1 MKMPKINAEFDYR
14 MPGESKPQPR
24 TLLIAA
30 LQAGRAWFR
39 VQAMP
44 HWQEQQIPVVQLL
57 LRAKA
62 DPNTRG
68 GGRTPLHAAS
78 SADAARVLLL
88 ARADINALDDD
99 GNTPLQRPMSANKE
113 LMRVLL
119 NAKADADRQAQHLRA
134 IMNS

>member
-14 MPGESKPQPR
+14 MPGESKPQSR

-30 LQAGRAWFR
+30 LHAGRAWFR

-44 HWQEQQIPVVQLL
+44 HWQLL

-88 ARADINALDDD
+88 ARADINAVDDD

-119 NAKADADRQAQHLRA
+119 SAKADADRQAEHLRA